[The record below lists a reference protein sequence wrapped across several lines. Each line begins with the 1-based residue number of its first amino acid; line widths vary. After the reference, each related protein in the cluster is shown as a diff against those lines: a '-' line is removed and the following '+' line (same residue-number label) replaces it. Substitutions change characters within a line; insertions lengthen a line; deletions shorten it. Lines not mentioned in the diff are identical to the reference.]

1 MNPRTIIALVAALVV
16 AFSTSGCLAAQ
27 KVKSEQR
34 QSPLFSVRLAVG
46 GSQIYGNFYPIK
58 GKSTRF
64 EVLTDQPHGS
74 LYGAYRIQ
82 SVRYKVGNG
91 RWVKVKRERHGHRFL
106 ITINNQRNNTETFIV
121 VEVTW
126 AYVSAGIDNH
136 GEVETSQI
144 DKIATASVIL
154 PIKYYR

>member
-34 QSPLFSVRLAVG
+34 QSPLFSVRLAQG
-46 GSQIYGNFYPIK
+46 GSQIFGDFIPIK
-58 GKSTRF
+58 GKSQRF
-64 EVLTDQPHGS
+64 EVTFDQPHGS
-74 LYGAYRIQ
+74 LYGAYRVQ
-82 SVRYKVGNG
+82 SIRYKIGNG
-91 RWVKVKRERHGHRFL
+91 KWVKVKKERHGHRFM
-106 ITINNQRNNTETFIV
+106 ITVNNQRNNSETFLI

-136 GEVETSQI
+136 GQVQTDQT
-144 DKIATASVIL
+144 DRVATASAMYQ
-154 PIKYYR
+154 IKYYR